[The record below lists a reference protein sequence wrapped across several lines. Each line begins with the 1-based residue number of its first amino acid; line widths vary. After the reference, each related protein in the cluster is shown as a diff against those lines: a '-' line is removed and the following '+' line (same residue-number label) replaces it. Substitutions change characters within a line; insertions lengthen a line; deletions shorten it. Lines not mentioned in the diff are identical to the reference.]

1 MKIYLKKNED
11 RRLNLGHQWIFSNE
25 IEKTDKD
32 VINGDIV
39 EIIDSRGKPLGMGFY
54 NKNSL
59 IAYRHLTDSID
70 SIDKEFFR
78 KRIVDS
84 NKRRLKINSIRTA
97 YRMVNSESDYLPG
110 LIIDRFADKFSIQT
124 FSFGMDRILND
135 IVDILISEFDA
146 TLIVEKNDNEIRLL
160 EGLKKQ
166 KKVLYNTKG
175 SEDISFKIEIY
186 NIKYNIDLLPGQ
198 KTGFYLD
205 QVENHL
211 RIRKYINRDSKVL
224 DLFCNEGGFS
234 LNAAFAGAKEIIAV
248 DSSQYAI
255 DNGIQNSRI
264 NGFSSIIFICKDVFE
279 YLESSDSIKHIFDV
293 IILDPPSF
301 AKSKKN
307 INSAIEGYTKLNSSA
322 MKLLKPESIL
332 YTFSCSHH
340 IDEKTFES
348 IIVKSAKRAR
358 RKVQLIDYKNC
369 SYDHPILPQMPET
382 KYLKSYL
389 LRVI

>member
-1 MKIYLKKNED
+1 MKIYLKKNEE

-32 VINGDIV
+32 VNNGDIV
-39 EIIDSRGKPLGMGFY
+39 EIIDSRGITLGMGFY

-59 IAYRHLTDSID
+59 IAYRHLTDRIGT
-70 SIDKEFFR
+70 IDKDFLR
-78 KRIVDS
+78 KRIIDS
-84 NKRRLKINSIRTA
+84 NKRRLEIDSERMA
-97 YRMVNSESDYLPG
+97 YRMVNGESDYLPG
-110 LIIDRFADKFSIQT
+110 LIIDRFHDKFSIQIL
-124 FSFGMDRILND
+124 SFGMDRFSND
-135 IVDILISEFDA
+135 IADILISEFNA
-146 TLIVEKNDNEIRLL
+146 TLIVEKNDSEIRLL
-160 EGLKKQ
+160 EGLQ
-166 KKVLYNTKG
+166 RQEKVLYNKKG
-175 SEDISFKIEIY
+175 SEDISFEIEIY
-186 NIKYNIDLLPGQ
+186 NIKYNIDLLSGQ

-211 RIRKYINRDSKVL
+211 RIRKYINSDSKVL

-248 DSSQYAI
+248 DSSQHAI
-255 DNGIQNSRI
+255 DSGIRNSRI
-264 NGFSSIIFICKDVFE
+264 NGFGSIGFICKDVFK

-307 INSAIEGYTKLNSSA
+307 INSAIEGYTELNSSA

-332 YTFSCSHH
+332 NTFSCSHH

-382 KYLKSYL
+382 KYLKSCL